1 MARGKSFTRLRKDR
15 LGGPALE
22 FAIVAPVMVM
32 LLLGGLD
39 ASDALLTWRRV
50 ATAAREIAI
59 IATEMSVQPDLT
71 TVLTPAQAYQASTAI
86 YALFPQLKSPAN
98 TARYSV
104 TLSAIVFTATPP
116 GCDPA
121 ANCVYT
127 ASTAWSYALPMGQ
140 NVTRPCGVLQQVPPG
155 AAASLQ
161 TVPTAG
167 MTALTSVLVAD
178 VTVVYVPVFTAFITR
193 PITMSRSAFMPPRT
207 ANPNQYVEYDVANAA
222 TDKAVCPG
230 WL

>member
-1 MARGKSFTRLRKDR
+1 MARPRRVTGLRRDR
-15 LGGPALE
+15 DGGPAME

-86 YALFPQLKSPAN
+86 YALFPQLKSTVN
-98 TARYSV
+98 TVQYSV

-121 ANCVYT
+121 TNCVYT
-127 ASTAWSYALPMGQ
+127 ASTAWSYALPMGR

-155 AAASLQ
+155 TPASPR

-167 MTALTSVLVAD
+167 MTALTSVVVAD
-178 VTVVYVPVFTAFITR
+178 VTVVYTPVFTAFITS
-193 PITMSRSAFMPPRT
+193 PITMSRAAFMPPRT
-207 ANPNQYVEYDVANAA
+207 ANPDQYVEYDVANAA